1 MYNLLRATGSNGCAD
16 SITYAVHLHYTTRY
30 GYEHDHAR
38 ERTKRCFD
46 EKLSP
51 GSSLSSTTILYSAT
65 RTEQRSE
72 LNRSTINDRL
82 NTIGRLLEE
91 SGGRRRDATAR
102 SIHRSIRDASRL
114 DVEQPDASGRDRAT
128 KAQPRSAR
136 TRQRTTDRY
145 PHPQLGFK

>member
-1 MYNLLRATGSNGCAD
+1 MRGFYHVCGSPALYNSLRLRAWPR
-16 SITYAVHLHYTTRY
+16 TR
-30 GYEHDHAR
+30 ENETMFWWKTFTRILFIIDDNSLFRHTNRATI
-38 ERTKRCFD
+38 RT
-46 EKLSP
+46 
-51 GSSLSSTTILYSAT
+51 
-65 RTEQRSE
+65 
-72 LNRSTINDRL
+72 NRSTINDRL

>member
-1 MYNLLRATGSNGCAD
+1 MRGSYHACGSPAPYNSLRLARAWPRT
-16 SITYAVHLHYTTRY
+16 
-30 GYEHDHAR
+30 R
-38 ERTKRCFD
+38 ERTKLCFD

-51 GSSLSSTTILYSAT
+51 GFSLSPTTILCSAT
-65 RTEQRSE
+65 RTGKTIRT
-72 LNRSTINDRL
+72 NRSTINDRL
-82 NTIGRLLEE
+82 NTIDRLLEV
-91 SGGRRRDATAR
+91 SGGRRRDAIAR